1 MSTDVVRVSKRYG
14 QVEALRA
21 VSMSIDDGQ
30 FVAVLGPSGCGKSTL
45 LRVLAGFE
53 TPTTGEVRIGS
64 KVVARPGFVV
74 PTERRD
80 LGMVFQSLALWPHLD
95 VAGHI
100 RFPLRHH
107 RALRPPDRDDR
118 VREVLDVTG
127 LSELAH
133 RLPHQLSGGQRQ
145 RVALARAIAAR
156 PSLLL
161 MDEPLSSLDAAL
173 RVEMRAEIAQL
184 HRRTQAS
191 IVYVTHDQS
200 EALAMA
206 DRVVV
211 MRDGRIEQIGTPW
224 EVFHRPDTEFVAR
237 FVGKANLVT
246 GAWEGDRFRPAAA
259 PDLAWDGAQV
269 APTLR
274 ASGVFPV
281 RPDQL
286 DLHPVTHRAGV
297 SGRVV
302 TALFQGS
309 HTEYAV
315 AVGEERWQV
324 HSATPGLGLGSL
336 VAVAL
341 RCPPQRPCG
350 RPEGPS
356 GVA

>member
-1 MSTDVVRVSKRYG
+1 MSTDVAGVSKCYG
-14 QVEALRA
+14 DVDALHG
-21 VSMSIDDGQ
+21 VSLSIGDGE

-64 KVVARPGFVV
+64 RVVARPGFLV

-80 LGMVFQSLALWPHLD
+80 LGMVFQSFALWPHLD
-95 VAGHI
+95 VASHI
-100 RFPLRHH
+100 RFPLRHQ
-107 RALRPPDRDDR
+107 RSLSAPAMGER
-118 VREVLDVTG
+118 VREVLDLTG

-156 PSLLL
+156 PSMLL

-173 RVEMRAEIAQL
+173 REEMRAEITQL

-211 MRDGRIEQIGTPW
+211 MLDGQVEQIGTPW
-224 EVFHRPDTEFVAR
+224 EVFHRPGTEFVAR

-246 GAWEGDRFRPAAA
+246 GVWDGDFFRPAAA
-259 PDLAWDGAQV
+259 PGLAWDGVQV
-269 APTLR
+269 AEKLR
-274 ASGVFPV
+274 ATDVFPA

-286 DLHPVTHRAGV
+286 ELLPGTQSAGV
-297 SGRVV
+297 SGRVI

-315 AVGEERWQV
+315 AVGEQRWQV
-324 HSATPGLGLGSL
+324 PSASTGFGIGSL
-336 VAVAL
+336 VTVAL
-341 RCPPQRPCG
+341 RPNQY
-350 RPEGPS
+350 
-356 GVA
+356 GVGDDPRSR